1 MSRAGSPDA
10 PEAALQ
16 AGAAD
21 SEAVDSCRMRGG
33 EHMQVPVSAEGA
45 VLHPFIELWDAFGA
59 GVYLLFGVIHL
70 DLWFRRRDRLGHLW
84 LAAASASA
92 LLVDLTGIIQRRS
105 GFEPSPVLD
114 ALNLFGVACATV
126 SLFELVSTFRRKP
139 TAPVARCV
147 EAIVL
152 ALAPAA
158 GAFATS
164 FAPGVVAGCGVLLVW
179 AMIRALRAARR
190 GDGES
195 AMVARGFMV
204 LTLCLIGDILHEL
217 KILPVPGGLPIVGFI
232 VLFLASAR
240 SLNERFEEEE
250 AASRTDSLTGLLNR
264 RGFLE
269 AGDGALVRA
278 RRSGKP
284 LSVVI
289 SDIDHFKA
297 VNDAHGHAAGDAAL
311 KQLATALRSAVRAQD
326 AVARWG
332 GEEFILLLPDTGLAG
347 AAKVAESLRAAVAEL
362 PMSFQGNP
370 VGVTL
375 SLGVAEYDPTRN
387 FEETIGVADAA
398 LYRAKEQGRNRV
410 SVR

>member
-1 MSRAGSPDA
+1 MQIPVAAG
-10 PEAALQ
+10 
-16 AGAAD
+16 
-21 SEAVDSCRMRGG
+21 
-33 EHMQVPVSAEGA
+33 GA

-84 LAAASASA
+84 LAAACASA
-92 LLVDLTGIIQRRS
+92 LLVDITGIVQRRS
-105 GFEPSPVLD
+105 SFEPNPVLD
-114 ALNLFGVACATV
+114 ALNLLGVACATV

-139 TAPVARCV
+139 SGRVARSAEVILLLLAPVAGGV
-147 EAIVL
+147 FSSL
-152 ALAPAA
+152 TPA
-158 GAFATS
+158 
-164 FAPGVVAGCGVLLVW
+164 VVAGCGLLLVW
-179 AMIRALRAARR
+179 AMIRAIRAARR
-190 GDGES
+190 GDRES

-217 KILPVPGGLPIVGFI
+217 KILPLPGGLPIVGFI

-269 AGDGALVRA
+269 SGDGAIVRA

-284 LSVVI
+284 LCVI
-289 SDIDHFKA
+289 IADIDHFKA
-297 VNDAHGHAAGDAAL
+297 VNDAYGHAAGDAAL
-311 KQLATALRSAVRAQD
+311 KQLAAALRSSVRAQD

-332 GEEFILLLPDTGLAG
+332 GEEFILLLPETGRVG
-347 AAKVAESLRAAVAEL
+347 AAKVAEALRATVAEL
-362 PMSFQGNP
+362 PISYEGKSIAL
-370 VGVTL
+370 TL
-375 SLGVAEYDPTRN
+375 SLGVAEHDPIRN

-410 SVR
+410 AAG

>member
-1 MSRAGSPDA
+1 
-10 PEAALQ
+10 
-16 AGAAD
+16 
-21 SEAVDSCRMRGG
+21 
-33 EHMQVPVSAEGA
+33 MQVPVSAEGA

-84 LAAASASA
+84 LAAACGSA

-105 GFEPSPVLD
+105 GFEPAPLLD
-114 ALNLFGVACATV
+114 GLNLLGVACATV
-126 SLFELVSTFRRKP
+126 SLFELVSAFRRKP
-139 TAPVARCV
+139 SGGIARGAEVLILLLAPVAGGFF
-147 EAIVL
+147 ASL
-152 ALAPAA
+152 TPA
-158 GAFATS
+158 
-164 FAPGVVAGCGVLLVW
+164 VVGGCGALLVW
-179 AMIRALRAARR
+179 AMVRALRAARR
-190 GDGES
+190 GDRES

-217 KILPVPGGLPIVGFI
+217 KILPLPGGLPIVGFI

-284 LSVVI
+284 LCVVI

-297 VNDAHGHAAGDAAL
+297 VNDAYGHAAGDAAL
-311 KQLATALRSAVRAQD
+311 KQLAAALRSSVRAQD

-332 GEEFILLLPDTGLAG
+332 GEEFILLLPDTGKAG

-362 PMSFQGNP
+362 PINYEGKS
-370 VGVTL
+370 VALTL
-375 SLGVAEYDPTRN
+375 SLGVAEHDPTRN
-387 FEETIGVADAA
+387 FEETIGDADAA
-398 LYRAKEQGRNRV
+398 LYQAKDNGRNRV
-410 SVR
+410 VAR